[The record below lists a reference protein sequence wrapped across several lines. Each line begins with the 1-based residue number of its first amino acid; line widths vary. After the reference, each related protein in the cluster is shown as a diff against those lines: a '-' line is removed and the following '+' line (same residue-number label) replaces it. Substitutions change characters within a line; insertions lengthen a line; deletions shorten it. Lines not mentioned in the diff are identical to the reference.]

1 MKLIPLSVAI
11 LIASSAFAQAP
22 SSAQPPIL
30 ERLCGKLEHAQDL
43 PVKGEPTTIVT
54 KYQNLRH
61 APVSLYPAVENGQWS
76 DGATPIVTATTG
88 HWGSFQLKTK
98 QLPGGLYWLQVEPDG
113 RKYRMLVR
121 YAPKRFPDQLC
132 TQTVWEVNDAGGF
145 RKVALISVD

>member
-11 LIASSAFAQAP
+11 LIVSSAFAQAP

-43 PVKGEPTTIVT
+43 PVKGEPNTIVT

-88 HWGSFQLKTK
+88 QWGSFQLKTK
-98 QLPGGLYWLQVEPDG
+98 QLPGG
-113 RKYRMLVR
+113 
-121 YAPKRFPDQLC
+121 KRFPDQLC